1 MGCSLTVSIGTKT
14 ARGNARRADI
24 LEAALSIVCVKGV
37 EKTRLSDVAESAG
50 ISVGSIQ
57 HHFGTRDDLL
67 AATFEWF
74 NDSSLAAWQAIATDS
89 DARLQIHSLI
99 RFAVFEE
106 PGREQVTWPLWIEFW
121 ALANRNPVFRNQYDH
136 IYSKWRAPFV
146 SAVEQGVE
154 QGLFRCALDIRDV
167 VDGLTAEIEGLRVRS
182 LLDPAAMSKERAFE
196 LLLREAELLLDT
208 HLSLEA
214 IGGDSA
220 LGHPSASL

>member
-1 MGCSLTVSIGTKT
+1 MLYLDLGRDLPAFYDERFPDDPRSHLTSSLFNRGNMCCALTVSIGTKT
-14 ARGNARRADI
+14 ARGNARRAEI

-89 DARLQIHSLI
+89 DARLQINSLI

-136 IYSKWRAPFV
+136 IYKNGGR
-146 SAVEQGVE
+146 
-154 QGLFRCALDIRDV
+154 
-167 VDGLTAEIEGLRVRS
+167 RS
-182 LLDPAAMSKERAFE
+182 
-196 LLLREAELLLDT
+196 
-208 HLSLEA
+208 
-214 IGGDSA
+214 
-220 LGHPSASL
+220 